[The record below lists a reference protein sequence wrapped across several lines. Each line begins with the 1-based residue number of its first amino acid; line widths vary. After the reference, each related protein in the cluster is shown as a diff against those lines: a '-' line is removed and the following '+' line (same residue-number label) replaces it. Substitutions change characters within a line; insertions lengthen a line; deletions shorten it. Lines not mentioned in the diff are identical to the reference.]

1 MSHVG
6 SHRVPGTR
14 TLRIEADTRPHT
26 KNKNGADDGR
36 DDDDN
41 DNEDFDDDADR
52 ADPNDDGARDPDV
65 EPERGRRG

>member
-1 MSHVG
+1 MAPS
-6 SHRVPGTR
+6 
-14 TLRIEADTRPHT
+14 E
-26 KNKNGADDGR
+26 KQNGADDGR

-41 DNEDFDDDADR
+41 DNEDFDDDADS